1 MSPTACSYAVGISN
15 VWFSEFVSIFEI
27 GDDPLVVPAG
37 FYRLTVTEGDFVK
50 IFRVNRMKLE
60 EWIRFSVPPVDEVSL
75 MQIADLSHFS
85 MGKLA

>member
-1 MSPTACSYAVGISN
+1 MF
-15 VWFSEFVSIFEI
+15 WFSEFVSIFEI

-75 MQIADLSHFS
+75 MQIADLSIFPW
-85 MGKLA
+85 GKLA